1 MKTYADKQALLDTI
15 EERYAKFRAEFTDIP
30 EEKRELLVE
39 GVDKTPSEM
48 LSYQLGWLNLLLSW
62 DRDEVAGI
70 EVETPAPGYKW
81 NNLFMSSMVNK
92 AFKTNLLRLICWS
105 RSCVLGSRRYHNR
118 SFSMQAFGGG
128 LRPRRNGRCGSGFT
142 SIVLRRLQIFDRKF
156 VNGKN

>member
-30 EEKRELLVE
+30 EDKRELLVE

-81 NNLFMSSMVNK
+81 NNL
-92 AFKTNLLRLICWS
+92 
-105 RSCVLGSRRYHNR
+105 
-118 SFSMQAFGGG
+118 GG
-128 LRPRRNGRCGSGFT
+128 LYQSFYEQYG
-142 SIVLRRLQIFDRKF
+142 
-156 VNGKN
+156 